1 MTILQVAIDGVL
13 LGTIYALISVGL
25 TLIFGVMN
33 IIQFAHGDFLMLSMF
48 ATFWI
53 FHFLGIDPY
62 HSLLIIIPLFF
73 ILGVLTQKVLIN
85 PILDAPEVA
94 QVFATVGLGIVL
106 RSLATFLWSADYR
119 AIPTTYASKNIFLGE
134 LVFNFP
140 RIVTFFICIAMSIGL
155 FIFLKRTMLG
165 KAVRATSQNRKAAQ
179 LMGVNINKIYLL
191 VFGISSAMVGVAGA
205 VLMPMYWA
213 FPTVGWYFVIIAFVA
228 VVLGGMGSVQGAFL
242 GGLIIGLVESF
253 SGLFF
258 PPALKSVIYY
268 LIFLSILFLKPSGLF
283 RSA

>member
-13 LGTIYALISVGL
+13 LGAIYALISVGL

-48 ATFWI
+48 ATFWT
-53 FHFLGIDPY
+53 FHFLGMDPY
-62 HSLLIIIPLFF
+62 LSLIIVVPLFF

-94 QVFATVGLGIVL
+94 QVFATVGLGIVF
-106 RSLATFLWSADYR
+106 RSVATFLWSADYR
-119 AIPTTYASKNIFLGE
+119 AVPTSYASKNFFLGE

-140 RIVTFFICIAMSIGL
+140 RIVTFLICIALNVGL
-155 FIFLKRTMLG
+155 FIFLKKTMLG

-191 VFGISSAMVGVAGA
+191 VFGISSATVGVAGA
-205 VLMPMYWA
+205 ALMPMYWA

-228 VVLGGMGSVQGAFL
+228 VVLGGMGSIQGAFL

-258 PPALKSVIYY
+258 PPALKSVLYY
-268 LIFLSILFLKPSGLF
+268 LIFLAILFLKPSGLF